1 MYYAGLI
8 DRILIEIYKYSFS
21 MHLLVVFIVI
31 ILTYVSKWIICIYA
45 SRNFKRTYNTFI
57 IINLS
62 FIFILDRL
70 LKVKLANVN
79 TSVLFAC

>member
-31 ILTYVSKWIICIYA
+31 ILTYVSKWIISIYA

-79 TSVLFAC
+79 TSVLFAR